1 MTKISSYA
9 TVTPVGTDLL
19 IGTDTSASDATK
31 NFTVASLATYVGQN
45 IGSMLRATQ
54 VLNASSTVSQNPS
67 GTNNPLQVSFGAA
80 QGTGS
85 DPVMID
91 AAGTVTFNETG
102 LYLVNGMGNIHR
114 AGPSGIA
121 LLLFRGLV
129 NGSQVGIIKGFEL
142 DTADVMMPYEIT
154 IPFSVAVAG
163 TTFAFQ
169 IMRDSS
175 GADDGGL
182 IPQVTAG
189 PWDDIPSANMQIW
202 KIGG

>member
-9 TVTPVGTDLL
+9 TVTPTGSDLL
-19 IGTDTSASDATK
+19 IGSDVTASNATK
-31 NFTVASLATYVGQN
+31 NFTVSSIAQFIG
-45 IGSMLRATQ
+45 GSMAATQ
-54 VLNASSTVSQNPS
+54 VLNASSTASQNPS
-67 GTNNPLQVSFGAA
+67 GLNTALQVSFGPA
-80 QGTGS
+80 QGTAS

-91 AAGTVTFNETG
+91 AAGTVTFNQTG

-129 NGSQVGIIKGFEL
+129 NGSQAGIIKGFEL

-154 IPFSVAVAG
+154 IPFSVSVAG
-163 TTFAFQ
+163 TTFSFQ

-189 PWDDIPSANMQIW
+189 PWDNIPSANMQIW
-202 KIGG
+202 KIGA

>member
-1 MTKISSYA
+1 MS
-9 TVTPVGTDLL
+9 
-19 IGTDTSASDATK
+19 
-31 NFTVASLATYVGQN
+31 
-45 IGSMLRATQ
+45 ATQ
-54 VLNASSTVSQNPS
+54 VLNASSTDFQNPS
-67 GTNNPLQVSFGAA
+67 GLDTALQVSFGPA
-80 QGTGS
+80 QGTAS

-91 AAGTVTFNETG
+91 AAGTVTFNQTG

-114 AGPSGIA
+114 TSQNNVA

-129 NGSQVGIIKGFEL
+129 NGVQAGIVKGFDI
-142 DTADVMMPYEIT
+142 DTQNLMMPYEIT
-154 IPFSVAVAG
+154 IPFSVSVAG

-182 IPQVTAG
+182 TPKVTAG

>member
-9 TVTPVGTDLL
+9 AVTPTGTDLL

-31 NFTVASLATYVGQN
+31 NFTVSSLATFIGGQ
-45 IGSMLRATQ
+45 MTATQ
-54 VLNASSTVSQNPS
+54 VLNASSTVAQNPS
-67 GTNNPLQVSFGAA
+67 GLDTALQVSFGAA
-80 QGTGS
+80 QGTAS

-114 AGPSGIA
+114 TGPSGIA

-129 NGSQVGIIKGFEL
+129 NGSQAGIIKGFEL

-154 IPFSVAVAG
+154 IPFSVSVAG